1 MENIEQFI
9 FLIFDKTYPNEGINR
24 YLSIVKEQHA
34 YRVTVNASFEN
45 ALVLFQRLGR
55 MPNYEIYAYLP
66 MQLSYFIKQHQKNVG
81 IGNC

>member
-9 FLIFDKTYPNEGINR
+9 FLIFDKTYPSEGISR
-24 YLSIVKEQHA
+24 YLALIKEQHA
-34 YRVTVNASFEN
+34 SRIAVNASFEN

-55 MPNYEIYAYLP
+55 MPNYEIYAYPP
-66 MQLSYFIKQHQKNVG
+66 MQLSYFTKPHQKNVE